1 MGCSNVSPSLWCS
14 CFISLLQGC
23 SHQYGC
29 SGFNWTTFRGNNH
42 IPANIHEFGGSP
54 SRLVGSHTAQ
64 LTELEIDSLKV
75 TLPSLQSMVSYES
88 PS

>member
-1 MGCSNVSPSLWCS
+1 M
-14 CFISLLQGC
+14 IQAR
-23 SHQYGC
+23 SHQYGWP
-29 SGFNWTTFRGNNH
+29 GFNWTTFRGNNH
-42 IPANIHEFGGSP
+42 IPANIHKFGGSP

-64 LTELEIDSLKV
+64 LTELETDSLKV

>member
-1 MGCSNVSPSLWCS
+1 MLQICSNTHWYLM
-14 CFISLLQGC
+14 IQAR
-23 SHQYGC
+23 SHQYGWP
-29 SGFNWTTFRGNNH
+29 GFNWTTFRGNNH

-64 LTELEIDSLKV
+64 LTELETDSLKV

-88 PS
+88 PSW